1 MKIRSKIS
9 KSKPKKR
16 NKNLR
21 RNGLWFIDMMNKTGK
36 YDPWQKKSSITEEE
50 RQRLLKLEAE
60 KYSTLA
66 GYVERSEGQFW
77 HLMDDLRQ
85 DINKLHEKLLI
96 SGIPKESKKL
106 DDLLKYAYN
115 KLMQLHKQILTGEL
129 PKAKE
134 VPIG

>member
-1 MKIRSKIS
+1 MKTRSKIS

-21 RNGLWFIDMMNKTGK
+21 RNGLWFMDMMNKTGK
-36 YDPWQKKSSITEEE
+36 YDPWQSKSSITEEE
-50 RQRLLKLEAE
+50 RKRLLRLEAE

-85 DINKLHEKLLI
+85 DINKLHERLLI

-106 DDLLKYAYN
+106 DDLLKYSYD
-115 KLMQLHKQILTGEL
+115 KLMKLHKQILTGEL